1 MILSKIK
8 IAFTGV
14 FVIQLF
20 VMSQCKKENIAL
32 LPPDILVNGSVVEVI
47 EDADIKAVDLVVALS
62 ASFDKSVSLDY
73 STADSTAIAGRDYVP
88 INSGKLVFQPGEV
101 SKTIKVEF
109 LADTAI
115 KQDVTFRVILS
126 NPVNGVLKRPKI
138 IVKIINVDYSKL
150 VWNEEFNSG
159 PLNTT
164 FWNYE
169 QGATGWGNNELQNYT
184 SSTDN
189 VHIDTGYLHIT
200 ALNSSPSSYTSGRIT
215 TKGKKE
221 FTCLRVE
228 IRAKLP
234 EGKGIWP
241 ALWMLGGNISSV
253 GWPKCGETDIMEL
266 LGNTPSTVH
275 AAVHWDSNGHVSKT
289 NEFTLSGG
297 KFSTGFHKFSL
308 IWTPN
313 KLRWLV
319 DDQEYFNLSRTAI
332 SGFPLDLPQFF
343 IFNVAV
349 GGNWP
354 GSPDQTT
361 VFPQHMIVDYIRV
374 YQ

>member
-319 DDQEYFNLSRTAI
+319 DDQEYFNLSRNAI